1 MREER
6 AIEVTR
12 EFLRRNERFGE
23 VSELTG
29 AKTASD
35 TLRVKI
41 DLIKGTYPYA
51 ARLKNELQECL
62 KDELSYDDI
71 DVVVSRVASPSSNA
85 DDSSSPNSV
94 KRIGSV
100 VAVSSCKG
108 GVGKST
114 VAVNLAY
121 SMAQYGARVGI
132 LDLDV
137 YGPSL
142 PTLVNV
148 PKTSLPLKRD
158 PITKLLEPPT
168 IEGVKL
174 MSYGLIAKGSSEG
187 KSESAVVR
195 GPIASRVV
203 QQMISGTWCSS
214 AKRENFNHITRIAH
228 SYRKKIL

>member
-1 MREER
+1 M
-6 AIEVTR
+6 
-12 EFLRRNERFGE
+12 
-23 VSELTG
+23 
-29 AKTASD
+29 
-35 TLRVKI
+35 
-41 DLIKGTYPYA
+41 
-51 ARLKNELQECL
+51 
-62 KDELSYDDI
+62 
-71 DVVVSRVASPSSNA
+71 
-85 DDSSSPNSV
+85 
-94 KRIGSV
+94 
-100 VAVSSCKG
+100 
-108 GVGKST
+108 
-114 VAVNLAY
+114 NLAY

-203 QQMISGTWCSS
+203 QQMISGTWCWS
-214 AKRENFNHITRIAH
+214 APRHK
-228 SYRKKIL
+228 